1 MTKPKIITIDIE
13 GMHCSSCALFIEN
26 TLKKTE
32 GVQEAN
38 VNFSSAQAIIKANEG
53 IEKTIIELINK
64 AGYKGTIGNNQTN
77 EIEKRTKET
86 NYRKRKFWISF
97 FLSVPMIIFMVYD
110 LFPTLLPGKT
120 IIMPRAAIIS
130 LICTT
135 PILFFIGADF
145 FKGARS
151 ALKMKTFNM
160 YSLIAIGTGVA
171 YLYSIYHLGTFFYQ
185 TQSIFWLNGMMVP
198 NIYFEVAGLLIMF
211 VLLGKYLE
219 AKAKGST
226 SQAIA
231 KLIGLAPKT
240 AKVKRGDT
248 FIDVAIDEVQLW
260 DIILVKPGE
269 KVPTDWVII
278 SGHSSIDESML
289 TGESIPVEKD
299 LGSKVFGGTIN
310 KLGSF
315 EMETTKIGNETMLAQ
330 IIKLIQEAQWSKA
343 PIQGFADKISGIFV
357 PVVIGI
363 AVITFWIRYFA
374 LWANFETSLLYFA
387 AVIVI
392 ACPCALGLATPTAIM
407 IGTGKGA
414 EKGILIKGG
423 EPLETLCKVD
433 TIVFDKTGT
442 ITEWTPEVTDII
454 ATNGHEVT
462 SILEIA
468 TNLEANSEHPLAE
481 AIVKYGRKEN
491 IESNKINDF
500 QAIPGKGIT
509 GKINNQY
516 YFLGT
521 KTLLSEKNIP
531 ITHLE
536 KIDSLEKEGKTVMLL
551 ATDKKMIGIIAVA
564 DRCKTSSAEAIKRL
578 KNIWIKVYMITGD
591 NKTTAQAI
599 AKQVGIENIF
609 AEVLPQ
615 DKASKIKELQT
626 KGWKVA
632 MVGDGIN
639 DAPALTQADVGIAM
653 GSGTDIAMES
663 GNVIIMKN
671 DLNDVITA
679 IKLSKETVNKIKQ
692 NMFFSLLYNSLG
704 IPIAWWVFA
713 TRGRTL
719 KPEFAGLAMAL
730 SSVSVV
736 LNSLLLKFFNPIKRN
751 RISLFAPLIMTI
763 TFLWLFR
770 NFAQIGNGQQLISS
784 KITSGQKA
792 EIAEYIINSPN
803 KIWFTPD
810 GIPKILLGNNTTLDW
825 LTIEEWTWAFDWS
838 QTAQMI
844 IGFAEAQMMKDE
856 GLIKGV
862 GDTLSGFFGIPTIK
876 IVGIIAPTNTFLD
889 EIHIL
894 NTKWFETSTIQDSF
908 FLTKNPENDIKIFYL
923 YDQQNIPLKLKKHIN
938 LQQTTYEKEGTKYIS
953 LSLWYDEAQMMIREN
968 LFQKVW
974 DTITDLFGN
983 DVIITSI
990 NKKNYTAL
998 DMMHFVPKDEWKK

>member
-53 IEKTIIELINK
+53 IEKTIIDLINK
-64 AGYKGTIGNNQTN
+64 AGYKGTIGGDQTN
-77 EIEKRTKET
+77 ETEKRTRET
-86 NYRKRKFWISF
+86 NYRKRKFWASF
-97 FLSVPMIIFMVYD
+97 FLSIPMITFMLYD
-110 LFPTLLPGKT
+110 LLPTILPEKA
-120 IIMPRAAIIS
+120 IIMPWAAIIS

-171 YLYSIYHLGTFFYQ
+171 YLYSVYQLGTFFYQ
-185 TQSIFWLNGMMVP
+185 TQSILGLNGMMVP

-248 FIDVAIDEVQLW
+248 FIDVAIDQVKKG

-269 KVPTDWVII
+269 KIPTDGILI

-289 TGESIPVEKD
+289 TGESIPVEKER
-299 LGSKVFGGTIN
+299 GSKVFGGTIN

-330 IIKLIQEAQWSKA
+330 IIKLIQEAQGSKA

-363 AVITFWIRYFA
+363 AIITFGIRYFA
-374 LWANFETSLLYFA
+374 LGASFETSLLYFA

-407 IGTGKGA
+407 VGTGKGA
-414 EKGILIKGG
+414 EKGVLIKGG
-423 EPLETLCKVD
+423 EPLENLCKVN

-442 ITEWTPEVTDII
+442 ITEGKPEVTDII

-462 SILEIA
+462 KILEIA
-468 TNLEANSEHPLAE
+468 INLESNSEHPLAE
-481 AIVKYGRKEN
+481 AIVRHGKEKN
-491 IESNKINDF
+491 IGNHKVLNF
-500 QAIPGKGIT
+500 QAIPGKGV
-509 GKINNQY
+509 GGEINGQN
-516 YFLGT
+516 YFFGT
-521 KTLLSEKNIP
+521 KTLLTEKNIP
-531 ITHLE
+531 IINPE
-536 KIDSLEKEGKTVMLL
+536 KINQLESEGKTVMLL
-551 ATDKKMIGIIAVA
+551 ATDEKMIGIIAVA
-564 DRCKTSSAEAIKRL
+564 DICKTSSAQAIKRL
-578 KNIWIKVYMITGD
+578 QEMEINLYMITGD
-591 NKTTAQAI
+591 NETTAQAI
-599 AKQVGIENIF
+599 ARQVGIKNIF
-609 AEVLPQ
+609 AQVLPEH
-615 DKASKIKELQT
+615 KASKIKELQ
-626 KGWKVA
+626 KQGYIVA

-671 DLNDVITA
+671 NLNDVITA
-679 IKLSKETVNKIKQ
+679 IKLSKETVSKIKQ

-704 IPIAWWVFA
+704 IPIAGGAFAVF
-713 TRGRTL
+713 GLTL

-736 LNSLLLKFFNPIKRN
+736 LNSLLLKFFHPTRRN
-751 RISLFAPLIMTI
+751 RLSLFAPLIMTI
-763 TFLWLFR
+763 AFLGLFR
-770 NFAQIGNGQQLISS
+770 NFAQIGNGQQLVYS
-784 KITSGQKA
+784 KISSGQKA
-792 EIAEYIINSPN
+792 EITEYIINTPN
-803 KIWFTPD
+803 KIGFTPD
-810 GIPKILLGNNTTLDW
+810 GIPKILIGNNTIINGLSI
-825 LTIEEWTWAFDWS
+825 LEGSGAFDGS
-838 QTAQMI
+838 QTPQMI
-844 IGFAEAQMMKDE
+844 IGFKEAQMMKDE

-862 GDTLSGFFGIPTIK
+862 GENLSGFFGLPTVK
-876 IVGIIAPTNTFLD
+876 IVGILTPTNTFLD
-889 EIHIL
+889 EVHIV
-894 NTKWFETSTIQDSF
+894 NTPGFNGLSIQDSL

-923 YDQQNIPLKLKKHIN
+923 YDEKSIPLKFKKEITT
-938 LQQTTYEKEGTKYIS
+938 QPTTYEKDGTKYIP
-953 LSLWYDEAQMMIREN
+953 LSIGYDEAQMMIEEN
-968 LFQKVW
+968 LFQNVG

-990 NKKNYTAL
+990 GKKTYTAL
-998 DMMHFVPKDEWKK
+998 DMMHFVPKDQWKK